1 MKFVKRQSTSRGINA
16 DTKGV
21 NIDSLGLTTINTDK
35 SIFESMTLSEKFLQI
50 FSNSIALSIGRIYF
64 VFKEIWVEF
73 FK

>member
-35 SIFESMTLSEKFLQI
+35 AVYITKGDI
-50 FSNSIALSIGRIYF
+50 NVFSFNPS
-64 VFKEIWVEF
+64 
-73 FK
+73 